1 MSRIDLNENIL
12 HLPIYLRNIDFKTN
26 NIIFYKKFGFNL
38 LALKIVY
45 NLEHSYFK
53 KKYNEN
59 IIISNKFLF
68 NIYIEKNNKIVKIN
82 LSKIIVLMFLDLIK
96 YPITKQNSCIPNY
109 NYNLSNL
116 FIESLRY
123 KLNSCL

>member
-1 MSRIDLNENIL
+1 MK
-12 HLPIYLRNIDFKTN
+12 HL
-26 NIIFYKKFGFNL
+26 
-38 LALKIVY
+38 
-45 NLEHSYFK
+45 